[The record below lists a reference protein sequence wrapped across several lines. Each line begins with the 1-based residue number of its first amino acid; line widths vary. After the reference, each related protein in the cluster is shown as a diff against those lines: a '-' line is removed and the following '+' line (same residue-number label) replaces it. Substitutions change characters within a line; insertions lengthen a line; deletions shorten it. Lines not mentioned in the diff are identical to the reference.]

1 MSRRWR
7 WTWSRIRSISART
20 PSSCMTLS
28 LGWSLFNL
36 PENGRG
42 RLAFSFEKPKLVPQ
56 SDDFAVFYGIHSIHL
71 ALKANANEKRTN

>member
-1 MSRRWR
+1 
-7 WTWSRIRSISART
+7 
-20 PSSCMTLS
+20 MTLS

-71 ALKANANEKRTN
+71 ALKANANEKRTNLKPIEFVVESKSGTTK